1 MTRDMTEVVID
12 GLSLDP
18 ERTCFIGL
26 EEGGTGEVTEHG
38 IIIRTKGTHGFVDW
52 RDYHPD
58 EGQSAE
64 VSKTEA
70 LRHTQRNK
78 EIRIKFGILET
89 NE

>member
-1 MTRDMTEVVID
+1 MTEVVID

-26 EEGGTGEVTEHG
+26 EEGATGEVTEHG
-38 IIIRTKGTHGFVDW
+38 IIIRTKGTHGFADW

-58 EGQSAE
+58 EGQSAD
-64 VSKTEA
+64 VSKREA
-70 LRHTQRNK
+70 LKHTQRNQ